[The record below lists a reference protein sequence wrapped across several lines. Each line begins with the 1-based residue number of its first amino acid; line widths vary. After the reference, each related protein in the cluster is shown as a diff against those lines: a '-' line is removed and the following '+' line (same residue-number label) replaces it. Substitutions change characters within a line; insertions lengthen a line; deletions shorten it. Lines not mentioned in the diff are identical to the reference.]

1 MQKVQK
7 LKISVIGL
15 GYVGLPLMFELS
27 KKFNTVGFDINQNR
41 IIQLKNGHDET
52 GMLVNKSLHRIK
64 KRVTSDER
72 KIHDS
77 NVYII
82 TVPTPI
88 TKGKAP
94 DLKPIKSATNLVSK
108 FLEKGDL
115 VIYESTVYPGLTE
128 EECVPLLEKSGL
140 EYLID
145 FNCGYSPE
153 RINPGDKKRTIRKIK
168 KIVSASSKE
177 SLKVVKNIYSQI
189 IDAGIYEA
197 PSIKVAEAAK
207 VIENT
212 QRDVNIALINEF
224 SILFNQLGIP
234 SHEVLKAAKTKW
246 NFLPF
251 EPGLVGGH
259 CIGVDPYYLT
269 FQAQKNGYNPELTLA
284 GRKINDSM
292 HLKIRDRIIKK
303 IKRNKIKNPKVL
315 ILGITFKENCNDLR
329 NSKNIDLL
337 KSFSKF
343 NLVYSDPYIEKKL
356 DNVKG
361 NFKIFSKLITA
372 KDKYDVIIITLPH
385 EDFITSRAKIK
396 KILSPKGMIFDVKNK
411 IFKAGKNIETL

>member
-1 MQKVQK
+1 
-7 LKISVIGL
+7 
-15 GYVGLPLMFELS
+15 MFELS

-128 EECVPLLEKSGL
+128 EECVPSLKIRM

-153 RINPGDKKRTIRKIK
+153 RIKSRDKKRTIRKIK
-168 KIVSASSKE
+168 KLYQHHKE
-177 SLKVVKNIYSQI
+177 SLKVVKNI
-189 IDAGIYEA
+189 
-197 PSIKVAEAAK
+197 
-207 VIENT
+207 
-212 QRDVNIALINEF
+212 
-224 SILFNQLGIP
+224 
-234 SHEVLKAAKTKW
+234 
-246 NFLPF
+246 
-251 EPGLVGGH
+251 
-259 CIGVDPYYLT
+259 
-269 FQAQKNGYNPELTLA
+269 
-284 GRKINDSM
+284 
-292 HLKIRDRIIKK
+292 
-303 IKRNKIKNPKVL
+303 
-315 ILGITFKENCNDLR
+315 
-329 NSKNIDLL
+329 
-337 KSFSKF
+337 
-343 NLVYSDPYIEKKL
+343 
-356 DNVKG
+356 
-361 NFKIFSKLITA
+361 
-372 KDKYDVIIITLPH
+372 
-385 EDFITSRAKIK
+385 
-396 KILSPKGMIFDVKNK
+396 
-411 IFKAGKNIETL
+411 

>member
-27 KKFNTVGFDINQNR
+27 KKFNTVGFDINQKR

-140 EYLID
+140 
-145 FNCGYSPE
+145 
-153 RINPGDKKRTIRKIK
+153 
-168 KIVSASSKE
+168 
-177 SLKVVKNIYSQI
+177 
-189 IDAGIYEA
+189 
-197 PSIKVAEAAK
+197 
-207 VIENT
+207 
-212 QRDVNIALINEF
+212 
-224 SILFNQLGIP
+224 
-234 SHEVLKAAKTKW
+234 
-246 NFLPF
+246 
-251 EPGLVGGH
+251 
-259 CIGVDPYYLT
+259 
-269 FQAQKNGYNPELTLA
+269 
-284 GRKINDSM
+284 
-292 HLKIRDRIIKK
+292 
-303 IKRNKIKNPKVL
+303 
-315 ILGITFKENCNDLR
+315 
-329 NSKNIDLL
+329 
-337 KSFSKF
+337 
-343 NLVYSDPYIEKKL
+343 
-356 DNVKG
+356 
-361 NFKIFSKLITA
+361 
-372 KDKYDVIIITLPH
+372 
-385 EDFITSRAKIK
+385 
-396 KILSPKGMIFDVKNK
+396 
-411 IFKAGKNIETL
+411 